1 MVSAQTNAQT
11 LTIDEV
17 ATRLGIGRTLAY
29 DLARR
34 NDLPVAT
41 IRLGRRLVVSRAALE
56 RVLGVAPPGDMF
68 LPRSVPSSDSEGA

>member
-1 MVSAQTNAQT
+1 MVGAQTDALT

-17 ATRLGIGRTLAY
+17 AARLGIGRTLAY

-56 RVLGVAPPGDMF
+56 RVLGVEPPGDSSP
-68 LPRSVPSSDSEGA
+68 PRAVPITDREGA